1 MEAMNET
8 ERFISEPIKPVVGTC
23 DTMRM
28 AIGEPGLPREFL
40 WRGKIIK
47 IKAVLR
53 TWRETGRCR
62 HGSTDM
68 YVRKHWY
75 EVITLANSIMKI
87 YFDRQCRNRKAAR
100 WWLFSVR
107 SAKTKASVIMDN
119 S

>member
-1 MEAMNET
+1 MNVS
-8 ERFISEPIKPVVGTC
+8 ERFVSEPIQPVVDTC

-28 AIGEPGLPREFL
+28 AVGEPGLPRQFV
-40 WRGKIIK
+40 WRGKLIEIT
-47 IKAVLR
+47 AVLR

-75 EVITLANSIMKI
+75 EVNTLANGTMKI
-87 YFDRQCRNRKAAR
+87 YFDRHSRNRKAAR

-107 SAKTKASVIMDN
+107 NAEEKASGAN
-119 S
+119 G